1 MPFLNRN
8 VQDTCMT
15 PSSPDIVHDAPPSN
29 IFEPLLWK
37 VWHSNH
43 SPAKRKNDSKNL
55 QPKHVWNML
64 CQEATLVASTMACS
78 SSPISKSALALR
90 KLASDHQ
97 LCTENSGK
105 GISCKKASVAHGL
118 CLVPLKSPHGF
129 IWKVWIHCEFMRAL
143 TPSWNAQSL
152 SSPTLK
158 FEGFWR
164 RAASVSLAPSPLEA
178 QPAESSHGSTFK
190 CLIPMSLHHVTP
202 LVVDHGVYQGQDPS
216 RLQCNLGSFT
226 TKVHA
231 AWEPNWSASSSL
243 AWIWLVSSRL
253 RLECKTPN
261 LRSKGK
267 L

>member
-1 MPFLNRN
+1 MFE
-8 VQDTCMT
+8 TCCVKRPLWLHQQWPAPAR
-15 PSSPDIVHDAPPSN
+15 PSRKVLWLCESWPQNISFAPRIQEKVKHD
-29 IFEPLLWK
+29 K
-37 VWHSNH
+37 
-43 SPAKRKNDSKNL
+43 KCKN
-55 QPKHVWNML
+55 
-64 CQEATLVASTMACS
+64 
-78 SSPISKSALALR
+78 
-90 KLASDHQ
+90 
-97 LCTENSGK
+97 
-105 GISCKKASVAHGL
+105 ASVAHGL

-143 TPSWNAQSL
+143 TPSVNAQSL
-152 SSPTLK
+152 SSQTLK

-261 LRSKGK
+261 LRSKGE